1 MATYQVTGSYA
12 TFKDYGT
19 GVGTPVE
26 MIAFVTAPT
35 GVFCEYAVPLET
47 FQLAGGNAG
56 EQPDIQAL
64 TDAIE
69 DLVADPD
76 DLRFAVPHAPRRETA
91 VDQTPPL
98 VVERIVHRDHHRER
112 IAVRPR
118 APPAGERHGILLDG
132 EHVGVAGDGPHLV
145 PLVVVDGR
153 VRAHPR
159 PRLVR
164 LLPVPPAVEQ
174 VDVVT
179 DRVRRHSPA

>member
-69 DLVADPD
+69 DVCS
-76 DLRFAVPHAPRRETA
+76 
-91 VDQTPPL
+91 
-98 VVERIVHRDHHRER
+98 
-112 IAVRPR
+112 
-118 APPAGERHGILLDG
+118 
-132 EHVGVAGDGPHLV
+132 
-145 PLVVVDGR
+145 
-153 VRAHPR
+153 
-159 PRLVR
+159 
-164 LLPVPPAVEQ
+164 Q
-174 VDVVT
+174 VDCIVGGSFVQDTNPASGQLDDFVRFYLVYAPGGGIGPFSTFTDVPVSDFVVASNFSGGVIGSQLPGT
-179 DRVRRHSPA
+179 NPGTKPLAACAALKALAG